1 MDSINKIDLI
11 WTKVQAAFAMLG
23 GWFGYLVGGVDS
35 MMIALLIFMVL
46 DYTTGII
53 GAILDKKLSS
63 EVGFRGI
70 AKKVLILVMVAIANI
85 VDVHVLGTGSA
96 LRGAVISF
104 YLANEGLSVTENAV
118 HIGLPVPDKLRD
130 ILAQLHDREKKE
142 SDD

>member
-1 MDSINKIDLI
+1 MRNPYFDIAWAKIEGACAI
-11 WTKVQAAFAMLG
+11 LG

-35 MMIALLIFMVL
+35 MMIALLIFMAL
-46 DYTTGII
+46 DYCTGII

-63 EVGFRGI
+63 AVGFRGI

-85 VDVHVLGTGSA
+85 VDVHVVGSGSA

-104 YLANEGLSVTENAV
+104 YLANEALSCTENAV

-130 ILAQLHDREKKE
+130 VLAQLHDREKKDSE
-142 SDD
+142 E